1 MGCYRRIDRALEH
14 ALHLPLGTGS
24 RYVVISDCHRGE
36 GTTNDNFLK
45 NAYLYEAAMEH
56 YIKRGFFYLELG
68 DGEELWENRC
78 MDRIV
83 HYHETV
89 YEMFACLQSRNA
101 LCRIYGNHNMELR
114 KILPEAIIL
123 DNCEG
128 GRDVCMRFT
137 GIRRIFLILCAGG
150 SPEPWCATCGNR
162 WSAPA

>member
-68 DGEELWENRC
+68 ER
-78 MDRIV
+78 
-83 HYHETV
+83 
-89 YEMFACLQSRNA
+89 
-101 LCRIYGNHNMELR
+101 
-114 KILPEAIIL
+114 
-123 DNCEG
+123 
-128 GRDVCMRFT
+128 
-137 GIRRIFLILCAGG
+137 GG
-150 SPEPWCATCGNR
+150 SLGKPLHGPDCALSR
-162 WSAPA
+162 DRV